1 MKKFI
6 FFFLLYVAIVFPL
19 AAPAQDSTLSIP
31 KLQVSVLTCAA
42 GKDIYTVWGHTAVR
56 VIDSSKGTDIVF
68 NYGTF
73 DFNEPNFLAKFV
85 KGSLLYFVSAN
96 YYSDFLAE
104 YKFEKREVVEQVLRL
119 STSEKIK
126 WYDALKENMIDS
138 NRYYLYNFISD
149 NCTTRIK
156 DGLFKNTAF
165 QPVGINISSYRTE
178 VVKAPYM
185 HGIPWI
191 GLGIDVLL
199 GAYADQKPSDFQ
211 AAYLPFLF
219 HEQIANT
226 RKLVMANNVLVP
238 ANQAEPDQ
246 KDSSNNTPFYTL
258 LILLCVYLFAS
269 KWNSLATQQLA
280 KVLDVILLL
289 LFSIGGLL
297 VMYMSLLSKHTACY
311 QNYNLMWLHP
321 FYFIAIVFYFLKNDF
336 IGKIGMVFF
345 AAALALLI
353 TSYWL
358 PQHFSKEVGVLVVIS
373 LLLNYRLIEKGQSN
387 RLLKKISIN

>member
-1 MKKFI
+1 LKKFI
-6 FFFLLYVAIVFPL
+6 FFFLFYVAIVFPL
-19 AAPAQDSTLSIP
+19 AAPAQDTTQGMP

-42 GKDIYTVWGHTAVR
+42 GEDIYTVWGHTAVR
-56 VIDSSKGTDIVF
+56 VIDSTKGTDIVF

-119 STSEKIK
+119 SNAEKMK
-126 WYDALKENMIDS
+126 WYEALKENMIDS

-178 VVKAPYM
+178 VVKAPYK
-185 HGIPWI
+185 HGLPWI
-191 GLGIDVLL
+191 GLGIDLLL
-199 GAYADQKPSDFQ
+199 GAYADQRPSDFQ

-226 RKLVMANNVLVP
+226 RNLVVANHVLVD
-238 ANQAEPDQ
+238 ANQIENNQ

-258 LILLCVYLFAS
+258 LILLGVYLFAS
-269 KWNSLATQQLA
+269 KWNSIATQQLA

-289 LFSIGGLL
+289 LFTIGGLL
-297 VMYMSLLSKHTACY
+297 VMYMSLFSKHTACY

-321 FYFIAIVFYFLKNDF
+321 FYVIAILFYFIKNDF

-345 AAALALLI
+345 AATIALVL

-358 PQHFSKEVGVLVVIS
+358 PQHFSIEVWMLIGIAI
-373 LLLNYRLIEKGQSN
+373 LLNYRLIEKGQIN
-387 RLLKKISIN
+387 RLFKKA

>member
-1 MKKFI
+1 
-6 FFFLLYVAIVFPL
+6 VD
-19 AAPAQDSTLSIP
+19 AQDSTQGMP

-42 GKDIYTVWGHTAVR
+42 GEDIYTVWGHTAVR
-56 VIDSSKGTDIVF
+56 VIDSTKGTDIVF

-96 YYSDFLAE
+96 YYADFLAE
-104 YKFEKREVVEQVLRL
+104 YKFEKREVVEQVLNL
-119 STSEKIK
+119 SNAEKIK
-126 WYDALKENMIDS
+126 WYEALKVNMIDS

-156 DGLFKNTAF
+156 DGLFKNSAF

-178 VVKAPYM
+178 VVKAPYK
-185 HGIPWI
+185 HGLPWI
-191 GLGIDVLL
+191 GLGIDLLL
-199 GAYADQKPSDFQ
+199 GAYSDQKPSDFQ
-211 AAYLPFLF
+211 AAYLPFLL

-226 RKLVMANNVLVP
+226 RKLVMANNVLVNT
-238 ANQAEPDQ
+238 NQVAPDQ

-258 LILLCVYLFAS
+258 LILIGLYLFAS
-269 KWNSLATQQLA
+269 KWNSVATQQLA

-289 LFSIGGLL
+289 LFTIGGLL
-297 VMYMSLLSKHTACY
+297 VMYMSLFSKHTACY

-321 FYFIAIVFYFLKNDF
+321 FYFIAIVFYFIKNEV

-345 AAALALLI
+345 AATIALVL
-353 TSYWL
+353 TCYWL
-358 PQHFSKEVGVLVVIS
+358 PQHFSKEVWVLIGIA
-373 LLLNYRLIEKGQSN
+373 LLLNYRLIEKGQIN
-387 RLLKKISIN
+387 RLFKKA

>member
-1 MKKFI
+1 LKKFI
-6 FFFLLYVAIVFPL
+6 FFFLLYLAIACPL
-19 AAPAQDSTLSIP
+19 AVDAQDSTQAIP

-42 GKDIYTVWGHTAVR
+42 GEDIYTVWGHTAVR
-56 VIDSSKGTDIVF
+56 VIDSTKGTDIVF
-68 NYGTF
+68 NFGTF

-96 YYSDFLAE
+96 YYADFLAE

-119 STSEKIK
+119 SNAEKMK
-126 WYDALKENMIDS
+126 WYEALKENMIDS

-156 DGLFKNTAF
+156 DGLFKNSAF

-178 VVKAPYM
+178 VVKAPYK
-185 HGIPWI
+185 HGLPWI
-191 GLGIDVLL
+191 GLGIDLLL

-211 AAYLPFLF
+211 AAYLPFLL

-226 RKLVMANNVLVP
+226 RKLVMANNVLVD
-238 ANQAEPDQ
+238 ANQAETDQ

-258 LILLCVYLFAS
+258 LILIGLYLFAS
-269 KWNSLATQQLA
+269 KWNSVATQQLA

-289 LFSIGGLL
+289 LFTIGGLL
-297 VMYMSLLSKHTACY
+297 VMYMSLFSKHTACY

-321 FYFIAIVFYFLKNDF
+321 FYFITIVFYFIKNEV

-345 AAALALLI
+345 AATIALVL
-353 TSYWL
+353 TCYWL
-358 PQHFSKEVGVLVVIS
+358 PQHFSKEVWVLIGIA
-373 LLLNYRLIEKGQSN
+373 LLLNYRLIEKGKIN
-387 RLLKKISIN
+387 RLFKKA

>member
-6 FFFLLYVAIVFPL
+6 FFFLLYLAIACPL
-19 AAPAQDSTLSIP
+19 AVDAQDSTQAIP

-42 GKDIYTVWGHTAVR
+42 GEDIYTVWGHTAVR
-56 VIDSSKGTDIVF
+56 VIDSTKGTDIVF

-73 DFNEPNFLAKFV
+73 NFNEPNFLAKFV

-119 STSEKIK
+119 SNAEKMK
-126 WYDALKENMIDS
+126 WYEALKENMIDS

-156 DGLFKNTAF
+156 DGLFKNSAF

-178 VVKAPYM
+178 VVKAPYK
-185 HGIPWI
+185 HGLPWI
-191 GLGIDVLL
+191 GLGIDLLL
-199 GAYADQKPSDFQ
+199 GAYADQRPSDFQ
-211 AAYLPFLF
+211 AAYLPFLL

-226 RKLVMANNVLVP
+226 RKLVMANHVLVD
-238 ANQAEPDQ
+238 ANQIENNQ

-258 LILLCVYLFAS
+258 LILLVVYLFAS
-269 KWNSLATQQLA
+269 KWNSIATQQLA

-289 LFSIGGLL
+289 LFTIGGLL
-297 VMYMSLLSKHTACY
+297 VMYMSLFSKHTACY

-321 FYFIAIVFYFLKNDF
+321 FYVIAILFYFIKNDF

-345 AAALALLI
+345 AATIALVL

-358 PQHFSKEVGVLVVIS
+358 PQHFSIEVWVLIGIA
-373 LLLNYRLIEKGQSN
+373 LLLNYRLIEKGQIN
-387 RLLKKISIN
+387 RLFKKA

>member
-1 MKKFI
+1 LKKFI
-6 FFFLLYVAIVFPL
+6 FFFLLYLAIACPL
-19 AAPAQDSTLSIP
+19 AVDAQDSTQGMP

-42 GKDIYTVWGHTAVR
+42 GEDIYTVWGHTAVR
-56 VIDSSKGTDIVF
+56 VIDSTKGTDIVF

-96 YYSDFLAE
+96 YYADFLAE
-104 YKFEKREVVEQVLRL
+104 YKFEKREVVEQVLNL
-119 STSEKIK
+119 SNAEKIK
-126 WYDALKENMIDS
+126 WYEALKVNMIDS

-156 DGLFKNTAF
+156 DGLFKNSAF

-178 VVKAPYM
+178 VVKAPYK
-185 HGIPWI
+185 HGLPWI
-191 GLGIDVLL
+191 GLGIDLLL
-199 GAYADQKPSDFQ
+199 GAYSDQKPSDFQ
-211 AAYLPFLF
+211 AAYLPFLL

-226 RKLVMANNVLVP
+226 RKLVMANNVLVNT
-238 ANQAEPDQ
+238 NQVAPDQ

-258 LILLCVYLFAS
+258 LILIGLYLFAS
-269 KWNSLATQQLA
+269 KWNSVATQQLA

-289 LFSIGGLL
+289 LFTIGGLL
-297 VMYMSLLSKHTACY
+297 VMYMSLFSKHTACY

-321 FYFIAIVFYFLKNDF
+321 FYFIAIVFYFIKNEV

-345 AAALALLI
+345 AATIALVL
-353 TSYWL
+353 TCYWL
-358 PQHFSKEVGVLVVIS
+358 PQHFSKEVWVLIGIA
-373 LLLNYRLIEKGQSN
+373 LLLNYRLIEKGQIN
-387 RLLKKISIN
+387 RLFKKA

>member
-42 GKDIYTVWGHTAVR
+42 GEDIYTVWGHTAVR

-96 YYSDFLAE
+96 YYADFLAE
-104 YKFEKREVVEQVLRL
+104 YKFDKREVVEQVLRL
-119 STSEKIK
+119 SAAEKIK
-126 WYDALKENMIDS
+126 WYEALKVNMIDS
-138 NRYYLYNFISD
+138 NRYYLYNFITD

-156 DGLFKNTAF
+156 DGLFKNSAF
-165 QPVGINISSYRTE
+165 QPVGININSFRTE
-178 VVKAPYM
+178 VVEAPYK
-185 HGIPWI
+185 HGLPWI

-199 GAYADQKPSDFQ
+199 GAFSDQKPTDFQ

-219 HEQIANT
+219 HQQMANT
-226 RKLVMANNVLVP
+226 RKLVMANNILVST
-238 ANQAEPDQ
+238 NQVETGQ
-246 KDSSNNTPFYTL
+246 KGNSSNTPLYTL

-269 KWNSLATQQLA
+269 KWNSLATQKLA
-280 KVLDVILLL
+280 TVLDTMLLL
-289 LFSIGGLL
+289 TFSVGGLL
-297 VMYMSLLSKHTACY
+297 VMYMSLFSKHTACY

-321 FYFIAIVFYFLKNDF
+321 FYLFAIIFYFIKNEV

-345 AAALALLI
+345 AATIALVL

-358 PQHFSKEVGVLVVIS
+358 PQHFSIEVWVLIGIA
-373 LLLNYRLIEKGQSN
+373 LQLNYRLIKKGQLH
-387 RLLKKISIN
+387 RLFKKA